1 MEFDATFLFSVISFI
16 VFVLIM
22 NKVFYAPILKIM
34 QERQHFV
41 DENFNS
47 ARATKEETLTQIKLH
62 DNELEK
68 TREKARNTVAAE
80 SKKIKQENAK
90 VIAEFRKELTN
101 DISKEKESLKNSAI
115 EAKETIKEDTV
126 DIAKVIS
133 KILLGDEINSDRI
146 NKDQIKEEQN

>member
-1 MEFDATFLFSVISFI
+1 MEFDATFLISVISFV
-16 VFVLIM
+16 VFVFIM
-22 NKVFYAPILKIM
+22 NKIFYAPILKIM

-68 TREKARNTVAAE
+68 TREEARNTIASE

-90 VIAEFRKELTN
+90 LIAEFRREMTN
-101 DISKEKESLKNSAI
+101 DISKEKESLRNSAY
-115 EAKETIKEDTV
+115 EAKETLKEDAV
-126 DIAKVIS
+126 NIAKSIS
-133 KILLGDEINSDRI
+133 GLILGDDITSETI
-146 NKDQIKEEQN
+146 NKEQIKEE